1 MDAKVKAMI
10 KLIEE
15 DADSFARRAEMYY
28 KKRPELMKLVEEFY
42 RAYRAL
48 AERYDHAT
56 GVIHHAH
63 KTMAEAFP
71 NQVPMGGFV
80 EYDSPLS
87 GATDPQT
94 PNSTPARSLFESDEL
109 QDSGS
114 KRNGTS
120 IGDSNSV
127 TKGPGLKQLNDLF
140 GGNAKFGD
148 GKVRK
153 GLNFHESG
161 EKEQSLQ
168 SNEANGF
175 EAEAHSDLD
184 LVAHQAQVE
193 AEKEAGR
200 IQYQQALEKLSELNS
215 RISCAEEESRRLGER
230 ASKAEAEVKTLKE
243 ELSKLETE
251 KEAKLL
257 EYRLCLEKISD
268 LESCLARSHEDTVV
282 LSQRA
287 IEAELEAQSLK
298 DVLAN
303 MATEKDN
310 ALDQYMQ
317 SLETIAKL
325 ESKLQ
330 CAEEDSKEFQ
340 ERSERA
346 ESEVE
351 TLKQAISE
359 LSEEKELTA
368 IQYQKCLETISSLG
382 AKLSSA
388 EEEAQRLSSEIDN
401 GASKLKDAE
410 EHCNVLEKSNQA
422 FQSKVEA
429 LTQKT
434 VDQSQELAEKQQEL
448 GRLWTCI
455 QEERLRF
462 VEAETAFQ
470 TLQQLHAQ
478 LQEDLRSLST
488 ELRLDN
494 KKLED
499 EILNVKEENKNLQEL
514 NASSSMT
521 IRDLQEEISSLS
533 ETKGKL
539 EEEVELRLD
548 ERNALQQE
556 IYSLKGMLQKEISE
570 KKVLLEK
577 NSVLENS
584 LSDLSA
590 ELEAIREKLK
600 ALECSFQSLLEEKA
614 TLTNELLVRNENL
627 EDLSTKNAVLENS
640 LSDVHDELRTFKE
653 KSTALEGSC
662 QILMNVKSDLLGEQE
677 RLLNQLQTA
686 LLKLES
692 LEKMYA
698 DIEQRYSVLEKE
710 KDELIISLDREKNV
724 HASFVQM
731 SSTQLAGLESEMLL
745 LQEECRLRAKE
756 NEEELDKAFDS
767 QIQIF
772 ILQNSVQDLE
782 GKSSSLL
789 TKYHKLSKASALS
802 EKLLLELEQR
812 DEQHVLENSVLVT
825 LLSQLKSEAENLHSE
840 KTSIELEYTSK
851 SSQYCVLQ
859 SEAIKMQEANEEMK
873 SEIKEKDCNGKLLAV
888 EVENLGS
895 SLRCLQGAYNDLQRQ
910 NFELLEE
917 KTSMAKEISVL
928 EEENITICGEILSL
942 ECISMIFKNRVN
954 ENSLELK
961 MLSADLDKLNDI
973 NSEKGE
979 KLSLAERMVE
989 ELKLENLNL
998 AKALQRSEDE
1008 LNTTRLIK
1016 SHLDHDIEVKNI
1028 SMLEKEHKIQEIE
1041 QKLGLI
1047 ENEKLELHQNW
1058 ESLVRESTIAKRTA
1072 EDLEKQ
1078 IMALTKECDH
1088 LGTENGKMKEQN
1100 EKLHSKLQMQMAEI
1114 HTLESEV
1121 EDLFGELQISTF
1133 FHGLYEQKVLE
1144 LMKVIKCVESEST
1157 SKDMDINLLKERANT
1172 MDANNEGLKTQ
1183 LMTVNEIFGAE
1194 ITSKDI
1200 DIELLKRK
1208 VNNLEA
1214 ENEGLMTHL
1223 EKLFVEL
1230 NISTVRHCF
1239 YEQKLHELMK
1249 VSATFE
1255 AASTSKDV
1263 GIKLLKERVGILESE
1278 AEELFGELLISMFFH
1293 SFYEQK
1299 VHELMQVN
1307 TTLGSE
1313 NTSKEADIKLLNDE
1327 VEKLKSQLAICRP
1340 AIASLIQCIS
1350 SLERHTYG
1358 RLQTPDKDVIE
1369 VVEAETKHSDSG
1381 EEKNGTEM
1389 DALQDLVA
1397 RIQAVE
1403 KILLK
1408 SEQLAVEDNLNL
1420 NAKLHAALGQI
1431 EDLKAERSVLGGAH
1445 PNRGRPEILEGENGM
1460 LTKDIVLDQMSESS
1474 PYNMTK
1480 REQLEADSQQILESW
1495 ETSNVGPTGSDAQSE
1510 KELGVDKLELSPR
1523 PSDLRDG
1530 NKKKV
1535 LERLTSDLVQ
1545 LTNLQIAVMGLRKKL
1560 EITEN
1565 SSRRSG
1571 KVTGE
1576 HENLRA
1582 QLSEAE
1588 ASIQKLSDQNE
1599 ELMKR
1604 FESGPHPD
1612 NGRKISEEARRMS
1625 EKMGRLQLEVQK
1637 MQFVLLKQD
1646 EFEKESVGQY
1656 SKITE
1661 AKRRVLLRDYLY
1673 GGGARPSQKQKKMKK
1688 KFCSCIQPHTRD
1700 D

>member
-1 MDAKVKAMI
+1 MAKLSHADSRRMYSWWWDSHISPKNSKWLQENLTDMDAKVKAMI

-87 GATDPQT
+87 SATDPQT
-94 PNSTPARSLFESDEL
+94 PNSTPVRSLFESDEL

-127 TKGPGLKQLNDLF
+127 PKGLGLKQLNNLF

-153 GLNFHESG
+153 GLIFHESG

-168 SNEANGF
+168 SNEANSF
-175 EAEAHSDLD
+175 EDKSHSDLD
-184 LVAHQAQVE
+184 QVTQQAQVE

-215 RISCAEEESRRLGER
+215 RISCAEEESRRLGEK
-230 ASKAEAEVKTLKE
+230 ASKAEAEVKTLKD

-257 EYRLCLEKISD
+257 EYRHCLEKISD
-268 LESCLARSHEDTVV
+268 LESSLARSHEDTVV

-298 DVLAN
+298 DVLAKI
-303 MATEKDN
+303 ATEKDN

-330 CAEEDSKEFQ
+330 CAEEDSIKFK

-359 LSEEKELTA
+359 LSQEKELAA

-382 AKLSSA
+382 AKLSSV
-388 EEEAQRLSSEIDN
+388 EEEAQRLSSEIYN
-401 GASKLKDAE
+401 GAAKLKDAE
-410 EHCNVLEKSNQA
+410 EHCKVLEKSNQA
-422 FQSKVEA
+422 FQSKVET

-462 VEAETAFQ
+462 IEAETAFQ

-478 LQEDLRSLST
+478 LQEDIRSLST
-488 ELRLDN
+488 ELKLDN

-499 EILNVKEENKNLQEL
+499 EILNVKKENKNLQEL
-514 NASSSMT
+514 NVSSSMT
-521 IRDLQEEISSLS
+521 IRDLQEEISSLRD
-533 ETKGKL
+533 TKGKL

-556 IYSLKGMLQKEISE
+556 IYSLKGMLQKENSE

-590 ELEAIREKLK
+590 ELEAIRGKLK
-600 ALECSFQSLLEEKA
+600 ALECSFQSLLEEKSS
-614 TLTNELLVRNENL
+614 LTNELLVRNENL
-627 EDLSTKNAVLENS
+627 EDLSTKNAILEKS
-640 LSDVHDELRTFKE
+640 LSDVHDELRNFKE

-662 QILMNVKSDLLGEQE
+662 HILMNVKSDLLGEQE

-686 LLKLES
+686 LLRLES
-692 LEKMYA
+692 LGKMYA
-698 DIEQRYSVLEKE
+698 DIEQRYSALEKE
-710 KDELIISLDREKNV
+710 KEELIISLDKEKNL

-731 SSTQLAGLESEMLL
+731 SNTQLAGMESEMLL

-772 ILQNSVQDLE
+772 ILQKSAQDLE
-782 GKSSSLL
+782 GQSSSLL
-789 TKYHKLSKASALS
+789 SKYHKLSEESAFS
-802 EKLLLELEQR
+802 EKLVLELEQR
-812 DEQHVLENSVLVT
+812 GQQHVLENSVLVT
-825 LLSQLKSEAENLHSE
+825 LLSQLKSEAENLHAE
-840 KTSIELEYTSK
+840 KTSIDLEYTSK
-851 SSQYCVLQ
+851 SNQVCILQ
-859 SEAIKMQEANEEMK
+859 NEAIKMQEANEEMK
-873 SEIKEKDCNGKLLAV
+873 SKIKEKDRNEKLLAV
-888 EVENLGS
+888 EIENLGS
-895 SLRCLQGAYNDLQRQ
+895 SLRCLQGAYNDLQRE

-942 ECISMIFKNRVN
+942 ECISMIFKNCVS

-961 MLSADLDKLNDI
+961 LLSADLDKLNYM

-998 AKALQRSEDE
+998 TMALQRSKDE

-1016 SHLDHDIEVKNI
+1016 SHLDHDIELKNI
-1028 SMLEKEHKIQEIE
+1028 SMLEKEHKIQEIG
-1041 QKLGLI
+1041 QKLSLI
-1047 ENEKLELHQNW
+1047 ENEKLELHQKW
-1058 ESLVRESTIAKRTA
+1058 ESLARESTIAKRTT

-1078 IMALTKECDH
+1078 LMALTKECDY

-1100 EKLHSKLQMQMAEI
+1100 EELHSELQMQMTEI

-1121 EDLFGELQISTF
+1121 EDLFGEMQISTF

-1144 LMKVIKCVESEST
+1144 LMKVIECLEAEST
-1157 SKDMDINLLKERANT
+1157 SKGIDIHLLKERANT

-1183 LMTVNEIFGAE
+1183 LMTVNERLGAE

-1230 NISTVRHCF
+1230 HISTVCHC
-1239 YEQKLHELMK
+1239 L
-1249 VSATFE
+1249 
-1255 AASTSKDV
+1255 
-1263 GIKLLKERVGILESE
+1263 
-1278 AEELFGELLISMFFH
+1278 
-1293 SFYEQK
+1293 YEQK

-1307 TTLGSE
+1307 TTFASE
-1313 NTSKEADIKLLNDE
+1313 NTSKEANIKLLNAE
-1327 VEKLKSQLAICRP
+1327 NENLESQLALCRP

-1350 SLERHTYG
+1350 SLEKHTYG
-1358 RLQTPDKDVIE
+1358 KLQTPNKDVIE
-1369 VVEAETKHSDSG
+1369 AVEVEKKHTGSG
-1381 EEKNGTEM
+1381 EERNATEM
-1389 DALQDLVA
+1389 DALQDLVT

-1403 KILLK
+1403 KMLLK

-1420 NAKLHAALGQI
+1420 NAKLHAALRQI
-1431 EDLKAERSVLGGAH
+1431 EDLKTDGSLLGVAH
-1445 PNRGRPEILEGENGM
+1445 PNRRQLEILEAENGI
-1460 LTKDIVLDQMSESS
+1460 LTKDIVLDQISESS

-1480 REQLEADSQQILESW
+1480 REQLEADSQQILELW
-1495 ETSNVGPTGSDAQSE
+1495 ETSNAVGPTGSDALSE
-1510 KELGVDKLELSPR
+1510 KELGVDKLELSQR
-1523 PSDLRDG
+1523 PYDLRDG
-1530 NKKKV
+1530 NNKKV
-1535 LERLTSDLVQ
+1535 LERLNSDLLQ
-1545 LTNLQIAVMGLRKKL
+1545 LTNLQISVMVLKKKL
-1560 EITEN
+1560 DITEN
-1565 SSRRSG
+1565 SRRSG
-1571 KVTGE
+1571 KSTAE
-1576 HENLRA
+1576 HENLKA

-1588 ASIQKLSDQNE
+1588 ASIQKLFDQNE
-1599 ELMKR
+1599 EVRKR
-1604 FESGPHPD
+1604 FESGPYSD
-1612 NGRKISEEARRMS
+1612 NERRISEEARRMS
-1625 EKMGRLQLEVQK
+1625 ERIGRLQLEVQK
-1637 MQFVLLKQD
+1637 IQFVLLEHD
-1646 EFEKESVGQY
+1646 EHGKESEGQN
-1656 SKITE
+1656 SKISE

-1673 GGGARPSQKQKKMKK
+1673 GGARPSQKQKKMK